1 VKTSHFLKSS
11 TLPLIS
17 LCFCVTAFVTPVQ
30 AFAEMASRSYT
41 VAPGDTLDKVIR
53 KFYTGSALKVE
64 AIRSV
69 ITEQNRGAF
78 TKGEQKVLMAGAV
91 ITLPEESEIAN
102 GVINPKGSKG
112 SERGEYRGEN
122 GLGGDSSNVHRNWV
136 RFP

>member
-1 VKTSHFLKSS
+1 
-11 TLPLIS
+11 
-17 LCFCVTAFVTPVQ
+17 
-30 AFAEMASRSYT
+30 MAPRSYT

-53 KFYTGSALKVE
+53 KFYPGSALKVE

-102 GVINPKGSKG
+102 GVLNPKGSKG
-112 SERGEYRGEN
+112 SERGEYKGEN